1 VPMRSNLAV
10 RPWFSACS
18 ICNELVEL
26 ETSTV
31 DKAGNPVHQECF
43 LQKGSLKK
51 SVSPAS
57 ESPGIEPNSVDK
69 SLPGAIIEFLNSASA
84 HSTVNSCPQCG
95 ARLEYREYT
104 FVYEGRSWLIP
115 VPFCDGCHTPPPPRD
130 TADDD

>member
-1 VPMRSNLAV
+1 MRSNLAV
-10 RPWFSACS
+10 RSRFSACS
-18 ICNELVEL
+18 VCNEFVEL

-31 DKAGNPVHQECF
+31 DKAGNPVHEECF
-43 LQKGSLKK
+43 LRKASLKK
-51 SVSPAS
+51 SVVPAS
-57 ESPGIEPNSVDK
+57 ESFGTEAHSLGK

-84 HSTVNSCPQCG
+84 HPAANSCSQCG

-115 VPFCDGCHTPPPPRD
+115 VPFCAGCHTPPPLRD